1 MLCLCITIVTII
13 LLIIAILF
21 FPMIKIK
28 HLKLGTHWVIVLLAA
43 IILIASKQVSLS
55 SIWSSF
61 TSNTSMNPL
70 KILVLFIS
78 MTVLSIFLDEI
89 GFFKY
94 LATKT
99 TKLFKNSQVKLFFGF
114 YALISLL
121 TIFTSNDI
129 IILTFTPFLCY
140 YAKNTKISP
149 IPYLVSEFIAA
160 NTWSMTLI
168 IGNPTNI
175 YLASAFQIDF
185 LSYLKTM
192 ILPTLAAGIISLLLL
207 FIIFRKKLKEPM
219 TVYEEKIEKPNKV
232 LLIIGLA
239 HLIIT
244 TILLAIS
251 SYIHLEMWYIALSLA
266 ISVLLMA
273 TLYLMIR
280 KRKLIPVRMTLM
292 RAPWNLIPFVLSM
305 FIIVLSLKEQGITQ
319 KIAEMLNKSNSLY
332 TYGFFGALIANLIN
346 NIPMSVLFG
355 DVLAGADM
363 MNVYASII
371 ASNIAA
377 FITPIGALAGIMW
390 MSLLKTYEV
399 NYSFK
404 QFTLYGLIIGIPSL
418 AAALSILLLL

>member
-28 HLKLGTHWVIVLLAA
+28 HMKLGTHWVIVLLAA
-43 IILIASKQVSLS
+43 IILIASKQASLS

-78 MTVLSIFLDEI
+78 MTILSIFLDEI

-99 TKLFKNSQVKLFFGF
+99 TKLFKNSQMKLFFGF

-140 YAKNTKISP
+140 YSKNTKISP

-207 FIIFRKKLKEPM
+207 FILFRKKLKEPM
-219 TVYEEKIEKPNKV
+219 TVYEEMVEKPNKV
-232 LLIIGLA
+232 LLIIGLT

-244 TILLAIS
+244 TIL
-251 SYIHLEMWYIALSLA
+251 
-266 ISVLLMA
+266 
-273 TLYLMIR
+273 
-280 KRKLIPVRMTLM
+280 
-292 RAPWNLIPFVLSM
+292 
-305 FIIVLSLKEQGITQ
+305 
-319 KIAEMLNKSNSLY
+319 
-332 TYGFFGALIANLIN
+332 
-346 NIPMSVLFG
+346 
-355 DVLAGADM
+355 
-363 MNVYASII
+363 
-371 ASNIAA
+371 
-377 FITPIGALAGIMW
+377 
-390 MSLLKTYEV
+390 
-399 NYSFK
+399 
-404 QFTLYGLIIGIPSL
+404 
-418 AAALSILLLL
+418 

>member
-1 MLCLCITIVTII
+1 
-13 LLIIAILF
+13 
-21 FPMIKIK
+21 
-28 HLKLGTHWVIVLLAA
+28 
-43 IILIASKQVSLS
+43 
-55 SIWSSF
+55 
-61 TSNTSMNPL
+61 
-70 KILVLFIS
+70 
-78 MTVLSIFLDEI
+78 
-89 GFFKY
+89 
-94 LATKT
+94 
-99 TKLFKNSQVKLFFGF
+99 
-114 YALISLL
+114 
-121 TIFTSNDI
+121 
-129 IILTFTPFLCY
+129 
-140 YAKNTKISP
+140 
-149 IPYLVSEFIAA
+149 YLVSEFIAA

-207 FIIFRKKLKEPM
+207 FILFRKKLKEPM
-219 TVYEEKIEKPNKV
+219 TVYEEMVEKPNKV
-232 LLIIGLA
+232 LLIIGLT

-273 TLYLMIR
+273 SLYLKMR

-319 KIAEMLNKSNSLY
+319 KITDMLNKSNSIY

-363 MNVYASII
+363 VNVYASII

-404 QFTLYGLIIGIPSL
+404 RFTLYGLIIGIPSL